1 MAEATLTGEAYGA
14 LVRWGD
20 LDEKAL
26 KEAAEGAVA
35 RGISI
40 EHIII
45 YELKVPKRSVLK
57 ALSLHFGL
65 PYFEYDE
72 RIPLP
77 SKLLEGLDQ
86 DRLSLSG
93 WFPVAEENGVVIVAA
108 ANPSDP
114 SLMEEVKKGIPGA
127 SDLRLFV
134 ALEEDIQWYI
144 QDYLHA
150 SPGKLIGTER
160 TGLAYW
166 RNTMALWR
174 TRLACYRTDMAMA
187 RTDLA
192 ALRGGLGMVLI
203 ADALL
208 RSGRLGARGFLFAFA
223 AFGAILAVYGLVGYL
238 KVRKTSFTPP
248 GDQTLVEVTSAT
260 LSHLEHFHDLEAAC
274 KFPLK
279 RTMLGRLLECIA
291 PYCTVLNPSPPSRE
305 RTHLARE
312 RNVLASQ
319 RTVAACYRT
328 IYARARTGLS
338 FIRTGVSFSA
348 AGLIFAKHFPLS
360 AYSILEVGMFVIGIF
375 MIVDGVLWYL
385 PARGEQSEPLRC
397 RVLE

>member
-1 MAEATLTGEAYGA
+1 MAEATLTDEAYGA

-20 LDEKAL
+20 LDEKSL
-26 KEAAEGAVA
+26 KEAAEGARA
-35 RGISI
+35 RGVTI
-40 EHIII
+40 EHLIL
-45 YELKVPKRSVLK
+45 YEFNVPKRLVLK
-57 ALSLHFGL
+57 ALSLHFSL

-77 SKLLEGLDQ
+77 PKLLEGLNQ

-93 WFPVAEENGVVIVAA
+93 WFPVAEENGVVTVAA
-108 ANPSDP
+108 VNPSDP
-114 SLMEEVKKGIPGA
+114 LVMEEVRKSFPDA
-127 SDLRLFV
+127 SDLHLFV

-174 TRLACYRTDMAMA
+174 TRLACYRTDMAIA

-192 ALRGGLGMVLI
+192 VLRGGLGMVLI
-203 ADALL
+203 ADVLL
-208 RSGRLGARGFLFAFA
+208 RSGRLGERVFLFALA
-223 AFGAILAVYGLVGYL
+223 AFGVMLAVYGLVGYM
-238 KVRKTSFTPP
+238 KVRKTNLTPP
-248 GDQTLVEVTSAT
+248 RDQTLVEVTSAT

-279 RTMLGRLLECIA
+279 RTMLDRLLDCIA
-291 PYCTVLNPSPPSRE
+291 PYCTILTPSPLSRE

-348 AGLIFAKHFPLS
+348 AGLVFAKHFPLS
-360 AYSILEVGMFVIGIF
+360 AYSIIEVGMFVIGIF

-385 PARGEQSEPLRC
+385 PARGERSEPLRC
-397 RVLE
+397 RTIE